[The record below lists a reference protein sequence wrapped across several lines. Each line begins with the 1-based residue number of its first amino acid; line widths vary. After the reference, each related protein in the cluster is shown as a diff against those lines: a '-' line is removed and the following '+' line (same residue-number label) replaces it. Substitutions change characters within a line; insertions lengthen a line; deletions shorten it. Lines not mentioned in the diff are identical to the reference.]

1 MTDESDIRNAAL
13 EEGAWR
19 PIETAPIDERFLASV
34 DGEVR
39 IVQFGKTSH
48 VPIYGWCLA
57 DQGAEDF
64 DLCSPT
70 HWMPLPKPPEPVPAP
85 KPFTF
90 ADPAAQ
96 LQHER
101 HRAESKGRKRE

>member
-1 MTDESDIRNAAL
+1 MTDESDRRAFEAVWQTMDN
-13 EEGAWR
+13 
-19 PIETAPIDERFLASV
+19 APIDERILASV

-39 IVQFGKTSH
+39 LVQFGKTSH

-64 DLCSPT
+64 DLCFPT
-70 HWMPLPKPPEPVPAP
+70 HWMPLPKPPEATTAT

-90 ADPAAQ
+90 ADPNAQ
-96 LQHER
+96 REWER
-101 HRAESKGRKRE
+101 QRREEK